1 MLTETNRG
9 PLRTYFYGSVGPKLI
24 MMETPVC
31 AVLLAMIADSA
42 KSLLA
47 LLLIGEA
54 VGVIWWFV
62 ERYAMNGTLEAQY
75 DRCLETDW
83 EAFSQMALQK
93 LGIVSEQISLIQ
105 PIKVSGPYDD
115 FEEQRK
121 KRKINTLIS
130 GVITLAVIFLF
141 FQLIATIGISTLGLL
156 FAFSAVGDSNGV
168 LILSLAA
175 LAAIIAWAVIKVNV
189 YNPRMIF
196 KYGADEKFRYSMVR
210 AHIFLFSE
218 NQVYVYRVSYDIC
231 TGNIYEEATFEYF
244 YQDIDCVATG
254 VEHRRIQHRKK
265 QIEKTFE
272 YFRLIV
278 TSGTETSAFADCEN
292 SILETQ
298 IMGMRNLL
306 REKKEK
312 IVLG

>member
-24 MMETPVC
+24 MAETPVC
-31 AVLLAMIADSA
+31 AVLLAMIAESVQIF
-42 KSLLA
+42 LV

-54 VGVIWWFV
+54 AGVIWRFI
-62 ERYAMNGTLEAQY
+62 ERYAMNGMLEAQY
-75 DRCLETDW
+75 DRCLEADW
-83 EAFSQMALQK
+83 EDFSQMALQK

-121 KRKINTLIS
+121 KRKANALIS
-130 GVITLAVIFLF
+130 GVATLVMIAFLF
-141 FQLIATIGISTLGLL
+141 NLIVVIGGKH
-156 FAFSAVGDSNGV
+156 AFSAVGDSTGALL
-168 LILSLAA
+168 LILA
-175 LAAIIAWAVIKVNV
+175 LLGAIIAWAVIKVNV

-244 YQDIDCVATG
+244 YQDIDCVVTG